1 MSALTPQDATNL
13 MFGRYATAI
22 ATVLSGGT
30 LAYVPAT
37 YYQGSKPTAATPD
50 KPDYSKFFCRISQQ
64 TVMEEQR
71 TLSTDCFTPGFKR
84 FGVDGILC
92 VQIFCPKSEARAWEL
107 GRAVARIVRDAYR
120 RNVAGDSIVYRRQR
134 ILELEP
140 EIECLRLNVI
150 AEYEY
155 DEIG

>member
-1 MSALTPQDATNL
+1 MSALTPQDATNE

-22 ATVLSGGT
+22 ATVNPSIIN
-30 LAYVPAT
+30 YVPIT
-37 YYQGSKPTAATPD
+37 YYQGKKVD
-50 KPDYSKFFCRISQQ
+50 EKPDTSKYFCRVSQA

-71 TLSTDCFTPGFKR
+71 TLTTDCFAPGFKR

-92 VQIFCPKSEARAWEL
+92 VQIFCPKSDARAWER
-107 GRAVARIVRDAYR
+107 GRAMAKIVRDAYR
-120 RNVAGDSIVYRRQR
+120 RNVAGDSIVYRRSR
-134 ILELEP
+134 IVELSP
-140 EIECLRLNVI
+140 ELECLRLNVI

>member
-1 MSALTPQDATNL
+1 MSALTPQEATDL
-13 MFGRYATAI
+13 MFGRYAAAI
-22 ATVLSGGT
+22 ATVTPGV

-37 YYQGSKPTAATPD
+37 LYQGMKSSAVNSDRPDAT
-50 KPDYSKFFCRISQQ
+50 KYFCRVSQQ

-71 TLSTDCFTPGFKR
+71 TLSTDCFAPGFKR
-84 FGVDGILC
+84 FGVDGLLT
-92 VQIFCPKSEARAWEL
+92 VQIFCPKSDARAWEL
-107 GRAVARIVRDAYR
+107 GRAVARIVRDKYR
-120 RNVAGDSIVYRRQR
+120 RNVAGDSIVYRRSR

-140 EIECLRLNVI
+140 ELEFLRLNVI